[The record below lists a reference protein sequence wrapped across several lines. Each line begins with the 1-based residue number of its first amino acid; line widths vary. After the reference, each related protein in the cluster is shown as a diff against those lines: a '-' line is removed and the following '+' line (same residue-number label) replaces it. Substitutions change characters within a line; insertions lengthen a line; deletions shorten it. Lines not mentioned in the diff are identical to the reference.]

1 MCSVWCSVFSHPS
14 LTAMLVRHRTR
25 PAALGGV
32 PWFQLPGAQPVSG
45 AMDAHARSWFDAMQ
59 ARARAQSGAGVGNT
73 DVAGA
78 DAGAGAG
85 AASAGTATDADS
97 TQANAGAG
105 GADGGDN
112 AANQEA
118 AGAEGGEGDVV
129 ADGAGGGDGAAAPV
143 AGWRRIFNVGLAVKL
158 AILMLLFTQGADQR
172 RFMTCVCAAAFVY
185 LYVRCVDVALL
196 CIVHHASCKSDLVG
210 GVRA

>member
-1 MCSVWCSVFSHPS
+1 MCSVWCSVFSHSS
-14 LTAMLVRHRTR
+14 LTAVLVCHRTR

-118 AGAEGGEGDVV
+118 AGAEGGAGDVV

-196 CIVHHASCKSDLVG
+196 CIVHHASCKSDLAG
-210 GVRA
+210 GWRA